1 MFKFRVLN
9 VMISVQ
15 RFPRILC
22 CMCRPNKV
30 IQGKIVSSRWK
41 NTTYLAILVPVTPG
55 AAEKQTHCCEDERE
69 RRHYC
74 IQTTLRPPTLKWP
87 GYICKR
93 IETNNLYW
101 LQSSYIINA
110 NVCEDGCLILFH
122 TKLLNGFR
130 WNFTLKYLV
139 HQNISDCYF
148 LL

>member
-55 AAEKQTHCCEDERE
+55 AAEEQTHCCEDECE

-101 LQSSYIINA
+101 LQSSISYLYYK
-110 NVCEDGCLILFH
+110 CKCLWGWMFD
-122 TKLLNGFR
+122 
-130 WNFTLKYLV
+130 TLSHKTTER
-139 HQNISDCYF
+139 F
-148 LL
+148 

>member
-101 LQSSYIINA
+101 LQSSISYLYYK
-110 NVCEDGCLILFH
+110 CKCLWGWMLD
-122 TKLLNGFR
+122 
-130 WNFTLKYLV
+130 TLSHKTTER
-139 HQNISDCYF
+139 F
-148 LL
+148 